1 MMMQI
6 VLFGAVALF
15 GFLWWMRHS
24 ANKKA
29 RHRS

>member
-6 VLFGAVALF
+6 VLWGVVALF
-15 GFLWWMRHS
+15 GFLWWMRHN

-29 RHRS
+29 RNRS

>member
-1 MMMQI
+1 MMIQI
-6 VLFGAVALF
+6 VLWGAVALF
-15 GFLWWMRHS
+15 GFLWWNRHN

>member
-6 VLFGAVALF
+6 VMWGAVALF
-15 GFLWWMRHS
+15 GFLWWYRHN

-29 RHRS
+29 RNRG

>member
-6 VLFGAVALF
+6 VLWGAVALF

>member
-6 VLFGAVALF
+6 ILWGAVALF
-15 GFLWWMRHS
+15 GFLWWQRHS

-29 RHRS
+29 RTRS